1 MKLTLTESDM
11 LEIWRRACAI
21 EPLRLDCTADRTDGP
36 DVDAILVDRM
46 RAWYLDLL
54 DNAPLSKLVQ
64 IDCVD
69 SASVSFSPDSGLA
82 VVSAPESCRRIVSV
96 RFSDWNFPVA
106 VIDSPVPRSAS
117 NPFCRR
123 PAAFRIAPD
132 RIAVI
137 GTSGSLSELKCILD
151 ISDKMYVFD
160 NSALSSI
167 YDSASY

>member
-1 MKLTLTESDM
+1 MKLSLTESDM
-11 LEIWRRACAI
+11 LKIWRRACVI

-69 SASVSFSPDSGLA
+69 SASVSFPDSGLA

-96 RFSDWNFPVA
+96 RFSDWDFPVM
-106 VIDSPVPRSAS
+106 VSDSAQLFDAQTRNSLAAIS
-117 NPFCRR
+117 DTF
-123 PAAFRIAPD
+123 AAFRDFLHFRNLKLAPP
-132 RIAVI
+132 RSSQS
-137 GTSGSLSELKCILD
+137 TPRTP
-151 ISDKMYVFD
+151 
-160 NSALSSI
+160 SAP
-167 YDSASY
+167 

>member
-1 MKLTLTESDM
+1 MKLSLTESDM
-11 LEIWRRACAI
+11 LKIWRRARAI

-36 DVDAILVDRM
+36 DVDSILVDQM
-46 RAWYLDLL
+46 RTWYLDLL

-64 IDCVD
+64 VECVD
-69 SASVSFSPDSGLA
+69 SASVSFSDSGLA

-96 RFSDWNFPVA
+96 RFSDWDFPVG
-106 VIDSPVPRSAS
+106 VSDSPVPLSAA

-123 PAAFRIAPD
+123 PAAFRIAPS

-137 GTSGSLSELKCILD
+137 GTSGNLSELKCILD
-151 ISDKMYVFD
+151 ISDKMYIFD

>member
-11 LEIWRRACAI
+11 LKIWRRARAI
-21 EPLRLDCTADRTDGP
+21 EPIRLDCTADRTDGP

-64 IDCVD
+64 VECVD
-69 SASVSFSPDSGLA
+69 SASVSFPDPGLA
-82 VVSAPESCRRIVSV
+82 VVSAPEGCRRIVSV
-96 RFSDWNFPVA
+96 RFSDWTFPVE
-106 VIDSPVPRSAS
+106 VTDSLIPASAA

-151 ISDKMYVFD
+151 ISDKIYIFD
-160 NSALSSI
+160 NSALSAI